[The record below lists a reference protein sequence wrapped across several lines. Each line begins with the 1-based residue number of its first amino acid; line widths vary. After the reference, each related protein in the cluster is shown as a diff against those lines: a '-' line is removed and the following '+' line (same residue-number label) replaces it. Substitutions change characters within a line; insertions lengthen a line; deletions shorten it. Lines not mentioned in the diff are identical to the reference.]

1 MFHHYIRRYFSKQ
14 NMFIFLKGSL
24 LGGVLIVLFYNSFI
38 GCFVLLPCLP
48 VYYKR
53 EKRLQKQAENQR
65 LKKEFQQ
72 VIRLMTKGLEVG
84 YSLEKC
90 VETTAMEYEQM
101 VEEKNSIMLSYLH
114 IFTKKI
120 QINIPIQQIF
130 EEFAVDSGLDEAE
143 SFAQIIDTAR
153 KTGGNLPAILRRTTE
168 IMVEKDQV
176 QEEIITMMSA
186 KRMEQKVMT
195 AMPVGI
201 LAYMRLTSSGYM
213 DPLYGNPIGFL
224 IATIGVILT
233 GVSMI
238 WAEKI
243 IEIEI

>member
-1 MFHHYIRRYFSKQ
+1 
-14 NMFIFLKGSL
+14 MFIFLKGSL

-168 IMVEKDQV
+168 IMSEKDQV

-224 IATIGVILT
+224 ILT

>member
-1 MFHHYIRRYFSKQ
+1 
-14 NMFIFLKGSL
+14 MFIFLKGSL